1 MLSMKILS
9 LPLSPE
15 KDWEDIRKMPE
26 HGTLMRDFGRLKP
39 QYHGCN
45 LQRYMA
51 KHSIKSDTTAFQL
64 VRYWEICEGF
74 NFRGQ

>member
-1 MLSMKILS
+1 MLLS
-9 LPLSPE
+9 HAE

-64 VRYWEICEGF
+64 VSRVCVCVLTWMLTFCG
-74 NFRGQ
+74 